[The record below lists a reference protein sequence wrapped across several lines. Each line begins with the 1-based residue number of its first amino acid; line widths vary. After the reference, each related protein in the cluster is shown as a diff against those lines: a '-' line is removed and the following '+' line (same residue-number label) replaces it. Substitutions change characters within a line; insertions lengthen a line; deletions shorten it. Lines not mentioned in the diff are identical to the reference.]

1 MTITGTGTM
10 LRRPIGMM
18 IDPLRNLGVQVR
30 SNGYLPITVQ
40 GPLRGGET
48 DVEAYVSSQFLT
60 GLLMSLPLA
69 EGDTILHVEQ
79 PNSLPYLA
87 VTVDLASKFRIRMEH
102 NGFREFFI
110 PGGQHYH
117 PAKLHIEGDWSSAAF
132 MLVAGAIAGE
142 VTAKRM
148 NTLSLQADLAI
159 IQALTKAGAVIITTP
174 DEITVRKRELT
185 GFDFDATQRPDLFPI
200 LAVLGANCEGTTHIR
215 GVNRLVYKE
224 SNRAEAI
231 VSEYTKLGM
240 DVALEDDVMT
250 VRGGSLSGGTID
262 SCNDHRIAMAAAIA
276 ALAASGPV
284 TITNAQAVTKSYPR
298 FWDDLDSI
306 IRTKHEQFR
315 AQFQNNPFRRV
326 ARPRDRR
333 HDRRNAGRHS
343 LLGAGPRSRP
353 RTPPQYGDG
362 RHYAPARTR
371 PAGNRIGH
379 LQRTHGRHPAD
390 HPVPEC
396 KHETARLCRLRPSSP
411 SVTCRPRRFPQIRR
425 LQSSRRRR
433 HVLRPDDRR
442 TGRSRSRSQKL
453 LPGVRFSTRLTEIDG
468 MTDSGSFERIL
479 NDLRLA
485 GDTAGGVVEIRAQGV
500 AAGTGEPFF
509 DSIES
514 TAAHLIFPYRVSKE

>member
-1 MTITGTGTM
+1 MEKTIHPSQVSGEVRPPCSKSYAQRALAAALLSDGETTLSNIELCDDTRYAMNVITGLGASVRQTGPTEYVIRGGLAPITDTINTGESGLATRLFTPIAALCDRRMTITGTGTM

-102 NGFREFFI
+102 DGFREFFI

-306 IRTKHEQFR
+306 IRTK
-315 AQFQNNPFRRV
+315 A
-326 ARPRDRR
+326 
-333 HDRRNAGRHS
+333 
-343 LLGAGPRSRP
+343 
-353 RTPPQYGDG
+353 
-362 RHYAPARTR
+362 
-371 PAGNRIGH
+371 
-379 LQRTHGRHPAD
+379 
-390 HPVPEC
+390 
-396 KHETARLCRLRPSSP
+396 
-411 SVTCRPRRFPQIRR
+411 
-425 LQSSRRRR
+425 
-433 HVLRPDDRR
+433 
-442 TGRSRSRSQKL
+442 
-453 LPGVRFSTRLTEIDG
+453 
-468 MTDSGSFERIL
+468 
-479 NDLRLA
+479 
-485 GDTAGGVVEIRAQGV
+485 
-500 AAGTGEPFF
+500 
-509 DSIES
+509 
-514 TAAHLIFPYRVSKE
+514 

>member
-1 MTITGTGTM
+1 MEKTIHPSQVSGEVRPPCSKSYAQRALAAALLSDGETTLSNIELCDDTRYAMNVITGLGASVRQTGPTEYVIRGGLAPITDTINTGESGLATRLFTPIAALCDRRMTITGTGTM

-117 PAKLHIEGDWSSAAF
+117 PAKLHIAGDWSSAAF

-306 IRTKHEQFR
+306 IRTK
-315 AQFQNNPFRRV
+315 A
-326 ARPRDRR
+326 
-333 HDRRNAGRHS
+333 
-343 LLGAGPRSRP
+343 
-353 RTPPQYGDG
+353 
-362 RHYAPARTR
+362 
-371 PAGNRIGH
+371 
-379 LQRTHGRHPAD
+379 
-390 HPVPEC
+390 
-396 KHETARLCRLRPSSP
+396 
-411 SVTCRPRRFPQIRR
+411 
-425 LQSSRRRR
+425 
-433 HVLRPDDRR
+433 
-442 TGRSRSRSQKL
+442 
-453 LPGVRFSTRLTEIDG
+453 
-468 MTDSGSFERIL
+468 
-479 NDLRLA
+479 
-485 GDTAGGVVEIRAQGV
+485 
-500 AAGTGEPFF
+500 
-509 DSIES
+509 
-514 TAAHLIFPYRVSKE
+514 

>member
-1 MTITGTGTM
+1 MEKTIHPSQVSGEVRPPCSKSYAQRALAAALLADGETTLSNIELCDDTRYAMNVITGLGSSVRQTVPTEYVIRGGLAPITDTINTGESGLATRLFTPIAALCDRRMTITGTGTM

-306 IRTKHEQFR
+306 IRTK
-315 AQFQNNPFRRV
+315 A
-326 ARPRDRR
+326 
-333 HDRRNAGRHS
+333 
-343 LLGAGPRSRP
+343 
-353 RTPPQYGDG
+353 
-362 RHYAPARTR
+362 
-371 PAGNRIGH
+371 
-379 LQRTHGRHPAD
+379 
-390 HPVPEC
+390 
-396 KHETARLCRLRPSSP
+396 
-411 SVTCRPRRFPQIRR
+411 
-425 LQSSRRRR
+425 
-433 HVLRPDDRR
+433 
-442 TGRSRSRSQKL
+442 
-453 LPGVRFSTRLTEIDG
+453 
-468 MTDSGSFERIL
+468 
-479 NDLRLA
+479 
-485 GDTAGGVVEIRAQGV
+485 
-500 AAGTGEPFF
+500 
-509 DSIES
+509 
-514 TAAHLIFPYRVSKE
+514 

>member
-1 MTITGTGTM
+1 MEKTIHPSQVSGEVRPPCSKSYAQRALAAALLSDGETTLSNIELCDDTRYAMNVITGLGASVRQTGPTEYVIRGGLAPITDTINTGESGLATRLFTPIAALCDRRMTITGTGTM

-69 EGDTILHVEQ
+69 EDDTILHVEQ

-306 IRTKHEQFR
+306 IRTK
-315 AQFQNNPFRRV
+315 A
-326 ARPRDRR
+326 
-333 HDRRNAGRHS
+333 
-343 LLGAGPRSRP
+343 
-353 RTPPQYGDG
+353 
-362 RHYAPARTR
+362 
-371 PAGNRIGH
+371 
-379 LQRTHGRHPAD
+379 
-390 HPVPEC
+390 
-396 KHETARLCRLRPSSP
+396 
-411 SVTCRPRRFPQIRR
+411 
-425 LQSSRRRR
+425 
-433 HVLRPDDRR
+433 
-442 TGRSRSRSQKL
+442 
-453 LPGVRFSTRLTEIDG
+453 
-468 MTDSGSFERIL
+468 
-479 NDLRLA
+479 
-485 GDTAGGVVEIRAQGV
+485 
-500 AAGTGEPFF
+500 
-509 DSIES
+509 
-514 TAAHLIFPYRVSKE
+514 

>member
-1 MTITGTGTM
+1 MEKTIHPSQVSGEVRPPCSKSYAQRALAAALLSDGETTLSNIELCDDTRYAMNVITGLGASVRQTGPTEYVIRGGLAPITDTINTGESGLATRLFTPIAALCDRRMTITGIGTM

-306 IRTKHEQFR
+306 IRTK
-315 AQFQNNPFRRV
+315 A
-326 ARPRDRR
+326 
-333 HDRRNAGRHS
+333 
-343 LLGAGPRSRP
+343 
-353 RTPPQYGDG
+353 
-362 RHYAPARTR
+362 
-371 PAGNRIGH
+371 
-379 LQRTHGRHPAD
+379 
-390 HPVPEC
+390 
-396 KHETARLCRLRPSSP
+396 
-411 SVTCRPRRFPQIRR
+411 
-425 LQSSRRRR
+425 
-433 HVLRPDDRR
+433 
-442 TGRSRSRSQKL
+442 
-453 LPGVRFSTRLTEIDG
+453 
-468 MTDSGSFERIL
+468 
-479 NDLRLA
+479 
-485 GDTAGGVVEIRAQGV
+485 
-500 AAGTGEPFF
+500 
-509 DSIES
+509 
-514 TAAHLIFPYRVSKE
+514 

>member
-1 MTITGTGTM
+1 MEKTIHPSQVSGEVRPPCSKSYAQRALAAALLSDGETTLSNIELCDDTRYAMNVITGLGASVRQTGPTEYVIRGGLAPITDTINTGESGLATRLFTPIAALCDRRMTITGTGTM

-48 DVEAYVSSQFLT
+48 DVEDYVSSQFLT

-306 IRTKHEQFR
+306 IRTK
-315 AQFQNNPFRRV
+315 A
-326 ARPRDRR
+326 
-333 HDRRNAGRHS
+333 
-343 LLGAGPRSRP
+343 
-353 RTPPQYGDG
+353 
-362 RHYAPARTR
+362 
-371 PAGNRIGH
+371 
-379 LQRTHGRHPAD
+379 
-390 HPVPEC
+390 
-396 KHETARLCRLRPSSP
+396 
-411 SVTCRPRRFPQIRR
+411 
-425 LQSSRRRR
+425 
-433 HVLRPDDRR
+433 
-442 TGRSRSRSQKL
+442 
-453 LPGVRFSTRLTEIDG
+453 
-468 MTDSGSFERIL
+468 
-479 NDLRLA
+479 
-485 GDTAGGVVEIRAQGV
+485 
-500 AAGTGEPFF
+500 
-509 DSIES
+509 
-514 TAAHLIFPYRVSKE
+514 

>member
-1 MTITGTGTM
+1 MEKTIHPSQVSGEVRPPCSKSYAQRALAAALLSDGETTLSNIELCDDTRYAMNVITGLGASVRQTGPTEYVIRGGLAPITDTINTGESGLATRLFTPIAALCDRRMTITGTGTM

-102 NGFREFFI
+102 NGFREVFI

-215 GVNRLVYKE
+215 GMNRLVYKE

-306 IRTKHEQFR
+306 IRTK
-315 AQFQNNPFRRV
+315 A
-326 ARPRDRR
+326 
-333 HDRRNAGRHS
+333 
-343 LLGAGPRSRP
+343 
-353 RTPPQYGDG
+353 
-362 RHYAPARTR
+362 
-371 PAGNRIGH
+371 
-379 LQRTHGRHPAD
+379 
-390 HPVPEC
+390 
-396 KHETARLCRLRPSSP
+396 
-411 SVTCRPRRFPQIRR
+411 
-425 LQSSRRRR
+425 
-433 HVLRPDDRR
+433 
-442 TGRSRSRSQKL
+442 
-453 LPGVRFSTRLTEIDG
+453 
-468 MTDSGSFERIL
+468 
-479 NDLRLA
+479 
-485 GDTAGGVVEIRAQGV
+485 
-500 AAGTGEPFF
+500 
-509 DSIES
+509 
-514 TAAHLIFPYRVSKE
+514 

>member
-1 MTITGTGTM
+1 MEKTIHPSQVSGEVRPPCSKSYAQRALAAALLSDGETTLSNIELCDDTRYTMNVITGLGASVRQTGPTEYVIRGGLAPITDTINTGESGLATRLFTPIAALCDRRMTITGTGTM

-306 IRTKHEQFR
+306 IRTK
-315 AQFQNNPFRRV
+315 A
-326 ARPRDRR
+326 
-333 HDRRNAGRHS
+333 
-343 LLGAGPRSRP
+343 
-353 RTPPQYGDG
+353 
-362 RHYAPARTR
+362 
-371 PAGNRIGH
+371 
-379 LQRTHGRHPAD
+379 
-390 HPVPEC
+390 
-396 KHETARLCRLRPSSP
+396 
-411 SVTCRPRRFPQIRR
+411 
-425 LQSSRRRR
+425 
-433 HVLRPDDRR
+433 
-442 TGRSRSRSQKL
+442 
-453 LPGVRFSTRLTEIDG
+453 
-468 MTDSGSFERIL
+468 
-479 NDLRLA
+479 
-485 GDTAGGVVEIRAQGV
+485 
-500 AAGTGEPFF
+500 
-509 DSIES
+509 
-514 TAAHLIFPYRVSKE
+514 

>member
-1 MTITGTGTM
+1 MEKTIHPSQVSGEVRPPCSKSYAQRALAAALLSDGETTLSNIELCDDTRYAMNVITGLGASVRQTGPTDYVIRGGLAPITDTINTGESGLATRLFTPIAALCDRRMTITGTGTM

-215 GVNRLVYKE
+215 GMNRLVYKE

-306 IRTKHEQFR
+306 IRTK
-315 AQFQNNPFRRV
+315 A
-326 ARPRDRR
+326 
-333 HDRRNAGRHS
+333 
-343 LLGAGPRSRP
+343 
-353 RTPPQYGDG
+353 
-362 RHYAPARTR
+362 
-371 PAGNRIGH
+371 
-379 LQRTHGRHPAD
+379 
-390 HPVPEC
+390 
-396 KHETARLCRLRPSSP
+396 
-411 SVTCRPRRFPQIRR
+411 
-425 LQSSRRRR
+425 
-433 HVLRPDDRR
+433 
-442 TGRSRSRSQKL
+442 
-453 LPGVRFSTRLTEIDG
+453 
-468 MTDSGSFERIL
+468 
-479 NDLRLA
+479 
-485 GDTAGGVVEIRAQGV
+485 
-500 AAGTGEPFF
+500 
-509 DSIES
+509 
-514 TAAHLIFPYRVSKE
+514 

>member
-1 MTITGTGTM
+1 MEKTIHPSQVSGEVRPPCTKSYAQRALAAALLSDGETTLSNIELCDDTRYAMNVITGLGASVRQTGPTEYVIRGGLAPITDTINTGESGLATRLFTPIAALCDRRMTITGTGTM

-215 GVNRLVYKE
+215 GMNRLVYKE

-306 IRTKHEQFR
+306 IRTK
-315 AQFQNNPFRRV
+315 A
-326 ARPRDRR
+326 
-333 HDRRNAGRHS
+333 
-343 LLGAGPRSRP
+343 
-353 RTPPQYGDG
+353 
-362 RHYAPARTR
+362 
-371 PAGNRIGH
+371 
-379 LQRTHGRHPAD
+379 
-390 HPVPEC
+390 
-396 KHETARLCRLRPSSP
+396 
-411 SVTCRPRRFPQIRR
+411 
-425 LQSSRRRR
+425 
-433 HVLRPDDRR
+433 
-442 TGRSRSRSQKL
+442 
-453 LPGVRFSTRLTEIDG
+453 
-468 MTDSGSFERIL
+468 
-479 NDLRLA
+479 
-485 GDTAGGVVEIRAQGV
+485 
-500 AAGTGEPFF
+500 
-509 DSIES
+509 
-514 TAAHLIFPYRVSKE
+514 

>member
-1 MTITGTGTM
+1 MEKTIHPSQVSGEVRPPCSKSYAQRALAAALLSDGETTLSNIELCDDTRYAMNVITGLGASVRQTGPTEYVIRGGLAPITDTINTGESGLATRLFTPIAALCDRRMTITGTGTM

-87 VTVDLASKFRIRMEH
+87 VTIDLASKFRIRMEH

-306 IRTKHEQFR
+306 IRTK
-315 AQFQNNPFRRV
+315 A
-326 ARPRDRR
+326 
-333 HDRRNAGRHS
+333 
-343 LLGAGPRSRP
+343 
-353 RTPPQYGDG
+353 
-362 RHYAPARTR
+362 
-371 PAGNRIGH
+371 
-379 LQRTHGRHPAD
+379 
-390 HPVPEC
+390 
-396 KHETARLCRLRPSSP
+396 
-411 SVTCRPRRFPQIRR
+411 
-425 LQSSRRRR
+425 
-433 HVLRPDDRR
+433 
-442 TGRSRSRSQKL
+442 
-453 LPGVRFSTRLTEIDG
+453 
-468 MTDSGSFERIL
+468 
-479 NDLRLA
+479 
-485 GDTAGGVVEIRAQGV
+485 
-500 AAGTGEPFF
+500 
-509 DSIES
+509 
-514 TAAHLIFPYRVSKE
+514 

>member
-1 MTITGTGTM
+1 MEKTIHPSQVSGEVRPPCSKSYAQRALAAALLSDGETTLSNIELCDDTRYAMNVITGLGASVRQTGPTEYVIRGGLAPITDTINTGESGLATRLFTPIAALCDRRMTITGTGTM

-240 DVALEDDVMT
+240 GVALEDDVMT

-306 IRTKHEQFR
+306 IRTK
-315 AQFQNNPFRRV
+315 A
-326 ARPRDRR
+326 
-333 HDRRNAGRHS
+333 
-343 LLGAGPRSRP
+343 
-353 RTPPQYGDG
+353 
-362 RHYAPARTR
+362 
-371 PAGNRIGH
+371 
-379 LQRTHGRHPAD
+379 
-390 HPVPEC
+390 
-396 KHETARLCRLRPSSP
+396 
-411 SVTCRPRRFPQIRR
+411 
-425 LQSSRRRR
+425 
-433 HVLRPDDRR
+433 
-442 TGRSRSRSQKL
+442 
-453 LPGVRFSTRLTEIDG
+453 
-468 MTDSGSFERIL
+468 
-479 NDLRLA
+479 
-485 GDTAGGVVEIRAQGV
+485 
-500 AAGTGEPFF
+500 
-509 DSIES
+509 
-514 TAAHLIFPYRVSKE
+514 

>member
-1 MTITGTGTM
+1 MEKTIHPSQVSGEVRPPCSKSYAQRALAAALLSDGETTLSNIELCDDTRYAMNVITGLGASVRQTGPTEYVIRGGLAPITDTINTGESGLATRLFTPIAALCDRRMTITGTGTM

-159 IQALTKAGAVIITTP
+159 IQALTQAGAVIITTP

-306 IRTKHEQFR
+306 IRTK
-315 AQFQNNPFRRV
+315 A
-326 ARPRDRR
+326 
-333 HDRRNAGRHS
+333 
-343 LLGAGPRSRP
+343 
-353 RTPPQYGDG
+353 
-362 RHYAPARTR
+362 
-371 PAGNRIGH
+371 
-379 LQRTHGRHPAD
+379 
-390 HPVPEC
+390 
-396 KHETARLCRLRPSSP
+396 
-411 SVTCRPRRFPQIRR
+411 
-425 LQSSRRRR
+425 
-433 HVLRPDDRR
+433 
-442 TGRSRSRSQKL
+442 
-453 LPGVRFSTRLTEIDG
+453 
-468 MTDSGSFERIL
+468 
-479 NDLRLA
+479 
-485 GDTAGGVVEIRAQGV
+485 
-500 AAGTGEPFF
+500 
-509 DSIES
+509 
-514 TAAHLIFPYRVSKE
+514 

>member
-1 MTITGTGTM
+1 MEKTIHPSQVSGEVRPPCSKSYAQRALAAALLSDGETTLSNIELCDDTRYAMNVITGLGASVRQTGPMEYVIRGGLAPITDTINTGESGLATRLFTPIAALCDRRMTITGTGTM

-306 IRTKHEQFR
+306 IRTK
-315 AQFQNNPFRRV
+315 A
-326 ARPRDRR
+326 
-333 HDRRNAGRHS
+333 
-343 LLGAGPRSRP
+343 
-353 RTPPQYGDG
+353 
-362 RHYAPARTR
+362 
-371 PAGNRIGH
+371 
-379 LQRTHGRHPAD
+379 
-390 HPVPEC
+390 
-396 KHETARLCRLRPSSP
+396 
-411 SVTCRPRRFPQIRR
+411 
-425 LQSSRRRR
+425 
-433 HVLRPDDRR
+433 
-442 TGRSRSRSQKL
+442 
-453 LPGVRFSTRLTEIDG
+453 
-468 MTDSGSFERIL
+468 
-479 NDLRLA
+479 
-485 GDTAGGVVEIRAQGV
+485 
-500 AAGTGEPFF
+500 
-509 DSIES
+509 
-514 TAAHLIFPYRVSKE
+514 

>member
-1 MTITGTGTM
+1 MEKTIHPSQVSGEVRPPCSRSYAQRALAAALLSDGETTLSNIELCDDTRYAMNVITGLGASVRQTGPTEYVIRGGLAPITDTINTGESGLATRLFTPIAALCDRRMTITGTGTM

-159 IQALTKAGAVIITTP
+159 IQALTKAGAVSITTP
-174 DEITVRKRELT
+174 DEITERKRELT

-306 IRTKHEQFR
+306 IRTK
-315 AQFQNNPFRRV
+315 A
-326 ARPRDRR
+326 
-333 HDRRNAGRHS
+333 
-343 LLGAGPRSRP
+343 
-353 RTPPQYGDG
+353 
-362 RHYAPARTR
+362 
-371 PAGNRIGH
+371 
-379 LQRTHGRHPAD
+379 
-390 HPVPEC
+390 
-396 KHETARLCRLRPSSP
+396 
-411 SVTCRPRRFPQIRR
+411 
-425 LQSSRRRR
+425 
-433 HVLRPDDRR
+433 
-442 TGRSRSRSQKL
+442 
-453 LPGVRFSTRLTEIDG
+453 
-468 MTDSGSFERIL
+468 
-479 NDLRLA
+479 
-485 GDTAGGVVEIRAQGV
+485 
-500 AAGTGEPFF
+500 
-509 DSIES
+509 
-514 TAAHLIFPYRVSKE
+514 

>member
-1 MTITGTGTM
+1 MEKTIHPSQVSGEVRLPCSKSYAQRALAAALLSDGETTLSNIELCDDTRYAMNVITGLGASVRQTGPTEYVIRGGLAPITDTINTGESGLATRLFTPIAALCDRRMTITGTGTM
-10 LRRPIGMM
+10 LHRPIGMM

-306 IRTKHEQFR
+306 IRTK
-315 AQFQNNPFRRV
+315 A
-326 ARPRDRR
+326 
-333 HDRRNAGRHS
+333 
-343 LLGAGPRSRP
+343 
-353 RTPPQYGDG
+353 
-362 RHYAPARTR
+362 
-371 PAGNRIGH
+371 
-379 LQRTHGRHPAD
+379 
-390 HPVPEC
+390 
-396 KHETARLCRLRPSSP
+396 
-411 SVTCRPRRFPQIRR
+411 
-425 LQSSRRRR
+425 
-433 HVLRPDDRR
+433 
-442 TGRSRSRSQKL
+442 
-453 LPGVRFSTRLTEIDG
+453 
-468 MTDSGSFERIL
+468 
-479 NDLRLA
+479 
-485 GDTAGGVVEIRAQGV
+485 
-500 AAGTGEPFF
+500 
-509 DSIES
+509 
-514 TAAHLIFPYRVSKE
+514 

>member
-1 MTITGTGTM
+1 MEKTIHPSQVSGEVRPPCSKSYAQRALAAALLSDGETTLSNIELCDDTRYAMNVITGLGASVRQTGPTEYVIRGGLAPITDTINTGESGLATRLFTPIAALCDRRMTITGTGTM

-132 MLVAGAIAGE
+132 MLVAIAGE

-306 IRTKHEQFR
+306 IRTK
-315 AQFQNNPFRRV
+315 A
-326 ARPRDRR
+326 
-333 HDRRNAGRHS
+333 
-343 LLGAGPRSRP
+343 
-353 RTPPQYGDG
+353 
-362 RHYAPARTR
+362 
-371 PAGNRIGH
+371 
-379 LQRTHGRHPAD
+379 
-390 HPVPEC
+390 
-396 KHETARLCRLRPSSP
+396 
-411 SVTCRPRRFPQIRR
+411 
-425 LQSSRRRR
+425 
-433 HVLRPDDRR
+433 
-442 TGRSRSRSQKL
+442 
-453 LPGVRFSTRLTEIDG
+453 
-468 MTDSGSFERIL
+468 
-479 NDLRLA
+479 
-485 GDTAGGVVEIRAQGV
+485 
-500 AAGTGEPFF
+500 
-509 DSIES
+509 
-514 TAAHLIFPYRVSKE
+514 

>member
-1 MTITGTGTM
+1 MEKTIHPSQVSGEVRPPCSKSYAQRALAAALLSDGETTLSNIELCDDTRYAMNVITGLGASVRQTGPTEYVIRGGLAPITDTINTGESGLATRLFTPIAALCDRRMTITGTGTM

-18 IDPLRNLGVQVR
+18 IDPLRNRGGQVR
-30 SNGYLPITVQ
+30 SHADLPTTVQ

-215 GVNRLVYKE
+215 GMNRLVYKE

-306 IRTKHEQFR
+306 IRTK
-315 AQFQNNPFRRV
+315 A
-326 ARPRDRR
+326 
-333 HDRRNAGRHS
+333 
-343 LLGAGPRSRP
+343 
-353 RTPPQYGDG
+353 
-362 RHYAPARTR
+362 
-371 PAGNRIGH
+371 
-379 LQRTHGRHPAD
+379 
-390 HPVPEC
+390 
-396 KHETARLCRLRPSSP
+396 
-411 SVTCRPRRFPQIRR
+411 
-425 LQSSRRRR
+425 
-433 HVLRPDDRR
+433 
-442 TGRSRSRSQKL
+442 
-453 LPGVRFSTRLTEIDG
+453 
-468 MTDSGSFERIL
+468 
-479 NDLRLA
+479 
-485 GDTAGGVVEIRAQGV
+485 
-500 AAGTGEPFF
+500 
-509 DSIES
+509 
-514 TAAHLIFPYRVSKE
+514 

>member
-1 MTITGTGTM
+1 MEKTIHPSQVSGEVRPPCSKSYAQRALAAALLSDGETTLSNIELCDDTHYAMNVITGLGASVRQTGPTEYVIRGGLAPITDTINTGESGLATRLFTPIAALCDRRMTITGTGTM

-306 IRTKHEQFR
+306 IRTK
-315 AQFQNNPFRRV
+315 A
-326 ARPRDRR
+326 
-333 HDRRNAGRHS
+333 
-343 LLGAGPRSRP
+343 
-353 RTPPQYGDG
+353 
-362 RHYAPARTR
+362 
-371 PAGNRIGH
+371 
-379 LQRTHGRHPAD
+379 
-390 HPVPEC
+390 
-396 KHETARLCRLRPSSP
+396 
-411 SVTCRPRRFPQIRR
+411 
-425 LQSSRRRR
+425 
-433 HVLRPDDRR
+433 
-442 TGRSRSRSQKL
+442 
-453 LPGVRFSTRLTEIDG
+453 
-468 MTDSGSFERIL
+468 
-479 NDLRLA
+479 
-485 GDTAGGVVEIRAQGV
+485 
-500 AAGTGEPFF
+500 
-509 DSIES
+509 
-514 TAAHLIFPYRVSKE
+514 

>member
-1 MTITGTGTM
+1 MEKTIHPSQVSGEVRPPCSKSYAQRALAAALLSDGETTLSNIELCDDTRYAMNVITGLGASVRQTGPTEYVIRGGLAPITDTINTGESGLATRLFTPIAALCDRRMTITGTGTM

-159 IQALTKAGAVIITTP
+159 VQALTKAGAVIITTP

-276 ALAASGPV
+276 ALAASGPA

-298 FWDDLDSI
+298 CWDDLDSI
-306 IRTKHEQFR
+306 IRTK
-315 AQFQNNPFRRV
+315 A
-326 ARPRDRR
+326 
-333 HDRRNAGRHS
+333 
-343 LLGAGPRSRP
+343 
-353 RTPPQYGDG
+353 
-362 RHYAPARTR
+362 
-371 PAGNRIGH
+371 
-379 LQRTHGRHPAD
+379 
-390 HPVPEC
+390 
-396 KHETARLCRLRPSSP
+396 
-411 SVTCRPRRFPQIRR
+411 
-425 LQSSRRRR
+425 
-433 HVLRPDDRR
+433 
-442 TGRSRSRSQKL
+442 
-453 LPGVRFSTRLTEIDG
+453 
-468 MTDSGSFERIL
+468 
-479 NDLRLA
+479 
-485 GDTAGGVVEIRAQGV
+485 
-500 AAGTGEPFF
+500 
-509 DSIES
+509 
-514 TAAHLIFPYRVSKE
+514 

>member
-1 MTITGTGTM
+1 MEKTIHPSQVSGEVRPPCSKSYAQRALAAALLSDGETTLSNIELCDDTRYAMNVITGLGASVRQTGPTEYVIRGGLAPITDTINTGESGLATRLFTPIAALCDRRMTITGTGTM

-40 GPLRGGET
+40 GPLRGGGT
-48 DVEAYVSSQFLT
+48 DAEAYVSSQFLT

-306 IRTKHEQFR
+306 IRTK
-315 AQFQNNPFRRV
+315 A
-326 ARPRDRR
+326 
-333 HDRRNAGRHS
+333 
-343 LLGAGPRSRP
+343 
-353 RTPPQYGDG
+353 
-362 RHYAPARTR
+362 
-371 PAGNRIGH
+371 
-379 LQRTHGRHPAD
+379 
-390 HPVPEC
+390 
-396 KHETARLCRLRPSSP
+396 
-411 SVTCRPRRFPQIRR
+411 
-425 LQSSRRRR
+425 
-433 HVLRPDDRR
+433 
-442 TGRSRSRSQKL
+442 
-453 LPGVRFSTRLTEIDG
+453 
-468 MTDSGSFERIL
+468 
-479 NDLRLA
+479 
-485 GDTAGGVVEIRAQGV
+485 
-500 AAGTGEPFF
+500 
-509 DSIES
+509 
-514 TAAHLIFPYRVSKE
+514 

>member
-1 MTITGTGTM
+1 MEKTIHPSQVSGEVRPPCSKSYAQRALAAALLSDGETTLSNIELCDDTRYAMNVITGLGASVRQTGPTEYVIRGGLAPITDTINTGESGLATRLFTPIAAFCDRRMTITGTGTM

-215 GVNRLVYKE
+215 GMNRLVYKE

-306 IRTKHEQFR
+306 IRTK
-315 AQFQNNPFRRV
+315 A
-326 ARPRDRR
+326 
-333 HDRRNAGRHS
+333 
-343 LLGAGPRSRP
+343 
-353 RTPPQYGDG
+353 
-362 RHYAPARTR
+362 
-371 PAGNRIGH
+371 
-379 LQRTHGRHPAD
+379 
-390 HPVPEC
+390 
-396 KHETARLCRLRPSSP
+396 
-411 SVTCRPRRFPQIRR
+411 
-425 LQSSRRRR
+425 
-433 HVLRPDDRR
+433 
-442 TGRSRSRSQKL
+442 
-453 LPGVRFSTRLTEIDG
+453 
-468 MTDSGSFERIL
+468 
-479 NDLRLA
+479 
-485 GDTAGGVVEIRAQGV
+485 
-500 AAGTGEPFF
+500 
-509 DSIES
+509 
-514 TAAHLIFPYRVSKE
+514 

>member
-1 MTITGTGTM
+1 MEKTIHPSQVSGEVRPPCSKSYAQRALAAALLSDGETTLSNIELCDDTRYAMNVITGLGASVRQTGPTEYVIRGGLAPITDTINTGESGLATRLFTPIAALCDRRMTITGTGTM

-132 MLVAGAIAGE
+132 MLVAGAIADE

-306 IRTKHEQFR
+306 IRTK
-315 AQFQNNPFRRV
+315 A
-326 ARPRDRR
+326 
-333 HDRRNAGRHS
+333 
-343 LLGAGPRSRP
+343 
-353 RTPPQYGDG
+353 
-362 RHYAPARTR
+362 
-371 PAGNRIGH
+371 
-379 LQRTHGRHPAD
+379 
-390 HPVPEC
+390 
-396 KHETARLCRLRPSSP
+396 
-411 SVTCRPRRFPQIRR
+411 
-425 LQSSRRRR
+425 
-433 HVLRPDDRR
+433 
-442 TGRSRSRSQKL
+442 
-453 LPGVRFSTRLTEIDG
+453 
-468 MTDSGSFERIL
+468 
-479 NDLRLA
+479 
-485 GDTAGGVVEIRAQGV
+485 
-500 AAGTGEPFF
+500 
-509 DSIES
+509 
-514 TAAHLIFPYRVSKE
+514 

>member
-1 MTITGTGTM
+1 MEKTIHPSQVSGEVRPPGSKSYAQRALAAALLSDGETTLSNIELCDDTRYAMNVITGLGASVRQTGPTEYVIRGGLAPITDTINTGESGLATRLFTPIAALCDRRMTITGTGTM

-215 GVNRLVYKE
+215 GMNRLVYKE

-306 IRTKHEQFR
+306 IRTK
-315 AQFQNNPFRRV
+315 A
-326 ARPRDRR
+326 
-333 HDRRNAGRHS
+333 
-343 LLGAGPRSRP
+343 
-353 RTPPQYGDG
+353 
-362 RHYAPARTR
+362 
-371 PAGNRIGH
+371 
-379 LQRTHGRHPAD
+379 
-390 HPVPEC
+390 
-396 KHETARLCRLRPSSP
+396 
-411 SVTCRPRRFPQIRR
+411 
-425 LQSSRRRR
+425 
-433 HVLRPDDRR
+433 
-442 TGRSRSRSQKL
+442 
-453 LPGVRFSTRLTEIDG
+453 
-468 MTDSGSFERIL
+468 
-479 NDLRLA
+479 
-485 GDTAGGVVEIRAQGV
+485 
-500 AAGTGEPFF
+500 
-509 DSIES
+509 
-514 TAAHLIFPYRVSKE
+514 

>member
-1 MTITGTGTM
+1 MEKTIHPSQVSGEVRPPCSKSYAQRALAAALLSDGETTLSNIELCDDTRYAMNVITGLGASVRQTGPTEYVIRGGLAPITDTINTGESGLATRLFTPIAALCDRRMTITGTGTM

-117 PAKLHIEGDWSSAAF
+117 PAELHIEGDWSSAAF

-215 GVNRLVYKE
+215 GMNRLVYKE

-306 IRTKHEQFR
+306 IRTK
-315 AQFQNNPFRRV
+315 A
-326 ARPRDRR
+326 
-333 HDRRNAGRHS
+333 
-343 LLGAGPRSRP
+343 
-353 RTPPQYGDG
+353 
-362 RHYAPARTR
+362 
-371 PAGNRIGH
+371 
-379 LQRTHGRHPAD
+379 
-390 HPVPEC
+390 
-396 KHETARLCRLRPSSP
+396 
-411 SVTCRPRRFPQIRR
+411 
-425 LQSSRRRR
+425 
-433 HVLRPDDRR
+433 
-442 TGRSRSRSQKL
+442 
-453 LPGVRFSTRLTEIDG
+453 
-468 MTDSGSFERIL
+468 
-479 NDLRLA
+479 
-485 GDTAGGVVEIRAQGV
+485 
-500 AAGTGEPFF
+500 
-509 DSIES
+509 
-514 TAAHLIFPYRVSKE
+514 

>member
-1 MTITGTGTM
+1 MEKTIHPSQVSGEVRPPCSKSYAQRALAAALLSDGETTLSNIELCDDTRYAMNVITGLGASVRQTGPTEYVIRGGLAPITDTINTGESGLATRLFTPIAALCDRRMTITGTGTM

-142 VTAKRM
+142 VTSKRM

-306 IRTKHEQFR
+306 IRTK
-315 AQFQNNPFRRV
+315 A
-326 ARPRDRR
+326 
-333 HDRRNAGRHS
+333 
-343 LLGAGPRSRP
+343 
-353 RTPPQYGDG
+353 
-362 RHYAPARTR
+362 
-371 PAGNRIGH
+371 
-379 LQRTHGRHPAD
+379 
-390 HPVPEC
+390 
-396 KHETARLCRLRPSSP
+396 
-411 SVTCRPRRFPQIRR
+411 
-425 LQSSRRRR
+425 
-433 HVLRPDDRR
+433 
-442 TGRSRSRSQKL
+442 
-453 LPGVRFSTRLTEIDG
+453 
-468 MTDSGSFERIL
+468 
-479 NDLRLA
+479 
-485 GDTAGGVVEIRAQGV
+485 
-500 AAGTGEPFF
+500 
-509 DSIES
+509 
-514 TAAHLIFPYRVSKE
+514 

>member
-1 MTITGTGTM
+1 MEKTIHPSQVSGEVRPPCSKSYAQRALAAALLSDGETTLSNIELCDDTRYAMNVITGLGASVRQTGPTEYVIRGGLAPITDTINTGESGLATRLFTPIAALCDRRMTITGTGTM

-110 PGGQHYH
+110 PRGQHYH

-306 IRTKHEQFR
+306 IRTK
-315 AQFQNNPFRRV
+315 A
-326 ARPRDRR
+326 
-333 HDRRNAGRHS
+333 
-343 LLGAGPRSRP
+343 
-353 RTPPQYGDG
+353 
-362 RHYAPARTR
+362 
-371 PAGNRIGH
+371 
-379 LQRTHGRHPAD
+379 
-390 HPVPEC
+390 
-396 KHETARLCRLRPSSP
+396 
-411 SVTCRPRRFPQIRR
+411 
-425 LQSSRRRR
+425 
-433 HVLRPDDRR
+433 
-442 TGRSRSRSQKL
+442 
-453 LPGVRFSTRLTEIDG
+453 
-468 MTDSGSFERIL
+468 
-479 NDLRLA
+479 
-485 GDTAGGVVEIRAQGV
+485 
-500 AAGTGEPFF
+500 
-509 DSIES
+509 
-514 TAAHLIFPYRVSKE
+514 

>member
-1 MTITGTGTM
+1 MEKTIHPSQVSGEVRPPCSKSYAQRALAAALLSDGETPLSNIELCDDTRYAMNVITGLGASVRQTGPTEYVIRGGLAPITDTINTGESGLATRLFTPIAALCDRRMTITGTGTM

-30 SNGYLPITVQ
+30 SNGYLPNTVQ

-117 PAKLHIEGDWSSAAF
+117 PANLHIEGDWSSAAF

-215 GVNRLVYKE
+215 GMNRLVYKE

-276 ALAASGPV
+276 ALSASGPV

-306 IRTKHEQFR
+306 IRTK
-315 AQFQNNPFRRV
+315 A
-326 ARPRDRR
+326 
-333 HDRRNAGRHS
+333 
-343 LLGAGPRSRP
+343 
-353 RTPPQYGDG
+353 
-362 RHYAPARTR
+362 
-371 PAGNRIGH
+371 
-379 LQRTHGRHPAD
+379 
-390 HPVPEC
+390 
-396 KHETARLCRLRPSSP
+396 
-411 SVTCRPRRFPQIRR
+411 
-425 LQSSRRRR
+425 
-433 HVLRPDDRR
+433 
-442 TGRSRSRSQKL
+442 
-453 LPGVRFSTRLTEIDG
+453 
-468 MTDSGSFERIL
+468 
-479 NDLRLA
+479 
-485 GDTAGGVVEIRAQGV
+485 
-500 AAGTGEPFF
+500 
-509 DSIES
+509 
-514 TAAHLIFPYRVSKE
+514 

>member
-1 MTITGTGTM
+1 MEKTIHPSQVSGEVRPPCSKSYAQRALAAALLSDGETTLSNIELCDDTRYAMNVITGLGASVRQTGPTEYVIRGGLAPITDTINTGESGLATQLFTPIAALCDRRMTITGTGTM

-224 SNRAEAI
+224 RTRAEAI

-306 IRTKHEQFR
+306 IRTK
-315 AQFQNNPFRRV
+315 A
-326 ARPRDRR
+326 
-333 HDRRNAGRHS
+333 
-343 LLGAGPRSRP
+343 
-353 RTPPQYGDG
+353 
-362 RHYAPARTR
+362 
-371 PAGNRIGH
+371 
-379 LQRTHGRHPAD
+379 
-390 HPVPEC
+390 
-396 KHETARLCRLRPSSP
+396 
-411 SVTCRPRRFPQIRR
+411 
-425 LQSSRRRR
+425 
-433 HVLRPDDRR
+433 
-442 TGRSRSRSQKL
+442 
-453 LPGVRFSTRLTEIDG
+453 
-468 MTDSGSFERIL
+468 
-479 NDLRLA
+479 
-485 GDTAGGVVEIRAQGV
+485 
-500 AAGTGEPFF
+500 
-509 DSIES
+509 
-514 TAAHLIFPYRVSKE
+514 